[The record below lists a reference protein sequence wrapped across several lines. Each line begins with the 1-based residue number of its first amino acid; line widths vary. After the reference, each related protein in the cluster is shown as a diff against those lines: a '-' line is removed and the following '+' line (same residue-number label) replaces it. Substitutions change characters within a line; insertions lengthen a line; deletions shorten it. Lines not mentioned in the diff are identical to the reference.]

1 MTAIIVPRGN
11 IILLSRFMV
20 GSLINR
26 FGNLRIR
33 KPNTS
38 NAEPVENKVW
48 PILIKFMIW
57 PPLIVYIY
65 IVTYYVGYKQDVKEL
80 KDKTQ
85 SKIKWHIN

>member
-48 PILIKFMIW
+48 PILIKFMI
-57 PPLIVYIY
+57 
-65 IVTYYVGYKQDVKEL
+65 
-80 KDKTQ
+80 
-85 SKIKWHIN
+85 